1 MSNTTAKKEKM
12 HISVLITVIVAA
24 LIVVGAFGWAI
35 WRNSDAAINGTV
47 ALTVGE
53 NSVSKAEFSYY
64 YNTQVNYFINTYEKS
79 GLLSYLGIDKT
90 KSLSSQTCTF
100 DSSKTWADYFAE
112 SAVSKIEQTYVL
124 YSESIK
130 AGFTPDNEEIQT
142 TLDQYKTA
150 FEAYAKTSKVNL
162 DTYLSAAY
170 GKGITWD
177 RFKTFFEK
185 SLIATQYGNKISD
198 GIEASEDEITK
209 YFNDN
214 KSTYYSVDYRSVTFT
229 YTAKDE
235 ASKTEAKK
243 KADEF
248 AAKAVDEATFKTL
261 AWDLL
266 TDEKKAE
273 YEKAGTTDYSLTSGS
288 TASTLPGDASTWF
301 MADGRKTG
309 DTTVIDNSSSSNYT
323 VYFYVK
329 CALKDYKLANVR
341 VLFLSSTGDTAADT
355 IKAATDK
362 WNASGKTEADLEALV
377 KEYNSAASNGGLVE
391 NITKG
396 YTADAVNDWIFTD
409 GRKAGDSAVVE
420 DTTSDSKGTYIL
432 YYVSDG
438 DVFWHYAAE
447 SQVKGT
453 KYNEKYAEL
462 KKGYETVKK
471 DDVIKSVY

>member
-24 LIVVGAFGWAI
+24 IVVVGAFGWAI
-35 WRNSDAAINGTV
+35 WRNSDAAIDSTI
-47 ALTVGE
+47 ALTVGD
-53 NSVSKAEFSYY
+53 NNVSKAEFSYY
-64 YNTQVNYFINTYEKS
+64 YNTQVNYFINTYEQS
-79 GLLSYLGIDKT
+79 GLLSYLGIDT
-90 KSLSSQTCTF
+90 SKSLDSQTCTF

-112 SAVSKIEQTYVL
+112 SAVSNIEQTYVL
-124 YSESIK
+124 YSESVK

-142 TLDQYKTA
+142 TLDQYKTV
-150 FEAYAKTSKVNL
+150 FESYAKTSSVDL

-170 GKGITWD
+170 GKGVTWN

-198 GIEASEDEITK
+198 EIEASEDEITE

-214 KSTYYSVDYRSVTFT
+214 KSTYYSVDYRSVTFA
-229 YTAKDE
+229 YTANDD
-235 ASKTEAKK
+235 ASKTEAKT

-248 AAKAVDEATFKTL
+248 AAKAVDEETFKTL

-266 TDEKKAE
+266 TDEKKEE

-288 TASTLPGDASTWF
+288 TASTLSSDVATWF
-301 MADGRKTG
+301 MTDGRKTG
-309 DTTVIDNSSSSNYT
+309 DTTVIDNSSSANYT
-323 VYFYVK
+323 VYFYVN

-341 VLFLSSTGDTAADT
+341 MIFLSSSGDTAEET

-362 WNASGKTEADLEALV
+362 WNASGKTEADFEALV
-377 KEYNSAASNGGLVE
+377 KEYNSTSSNGGLVE

-396 YTADAVNDWIFTD
+396 YTADPVDEWIFTD
-409 GRKAGDSAVVE
+409 GRKAGDEGIVE
-420 DTTSDSKGTYIL
+420 DTDSDTKGTYIL

-438 DVFWHYAAE
+438 DAFWHYSAE